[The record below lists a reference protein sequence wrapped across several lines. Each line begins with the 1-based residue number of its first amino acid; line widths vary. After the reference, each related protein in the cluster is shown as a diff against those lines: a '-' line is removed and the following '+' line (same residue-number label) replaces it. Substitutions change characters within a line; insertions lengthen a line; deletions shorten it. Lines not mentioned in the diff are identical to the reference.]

1 MSEKKILVVDDDDDV
16 RVVVRAILA
25 SAGYD
30 SLDAVNG
37 SEGVERA
44 VSERP
49 DLVLLDVM
57 MPNLS
62 GWEVCATL
70 RSLPETAAIP
80 IVMLTV
86 KSEIRDFVAGRQA
99 GADDFVTKPFTKARL
114 LEAVATALAGRDGT
128 RTEPSGPDVSDL
140 RARGLLLDGLSG
152 LPTVPVVVDA
162 LREKLLVDQDLG
174 VLLIDVEAA
183 GPLEDHYGWEVLDE
197 IVRET
202 AKGLRRL
209 VGTLFSTGDVLAV
222 SRPGGSALVAFVA
235 LPAGRDEKEASRR
248 LAGKA
253 RQLEE
258 TLAAVLG
265 DQFIGRIH
273 RRLEVSVA
281 ASRLR
286 YDPQVRIE
294 RLVYRAIGEA
304 AAAASSRE
312 ERRAAAQRE
321 EFVSIL
327 RRKAIETVF
336 QPIRSL
342 ATGRVVAWEALSRGP
357 VGTGFESPEV
367 LFEYAA
373 KQGEVLNLEGLC
385 CALSAKRFGS
395 RNGGLLFVNVETD
408 VVNDLARGG
417 LEVLSPLVALGH
429 SVVLE
434 ITERGVIPD
443 FEAVRQGVAVLRRS
457 GFRVAL
463 DDAGS
468 GHASLHALAE
478 LRPDFLKISQSL
490 VTGLHRD
497 GIKNEIVE
505 MLVKLA
511 GRTGAVTIAEG
522 IETEEELAAVKT
534 AGVALGQGFLLGP
547 PAAQP
552 AT

>member
-62 GWEVCATL
+62 GWEVCA
-70 RSLPETAAIP
+70 
-80 IVMLTV
+80 TV

-443 FEAVRQGVAVLRRS
+443 FEAFRQGVAVLRRS